1 VIADE
6 DLELVLRKPHL
17 ANAKAALEAAVAA
30 LEKARLDVQRC
41 TIRAPFNSTILEKH
55 VDLGARVSPTSP
67 LLRVVGTDE
76 YWIEA
81 AVSVEEL
88 GWLDIPKAGEQGGS
102 IVHIYNPTVWGPD
115 VRRQGR
121 VLRLLG
127 EVERAGRLA
136 QVLVRVR
143 DPLSIDDEAE
153 PVLLN
158 GSYVRMEI
166 QGKILENVIEI
177 ERSHLRDGD
186 RVWVMNDADE
196 LDIRQVKVVFR
207 GKDAVYISEGIV
219 DGERMVTADMS
230 AAVNGM
236 PLRLPDDPPAKA
248 GSSGGGAK
256 RP

>member
-1 VIADE
+1 M
-6 DLELVLRKPHL
+6 
-17 ANAKAALEAAVAA
+17 
-30 LEKARLDVQRC
+30 
-41 TIRAPFNSTILEKH
+41 
-55 VDLGARVSPTSP
+55 
-67 LLRVVGTDE
+67 
-76 YWIEA
+76 
-81 AVSVEEL
+81 
-88 GWLDIPKAGEQGGS
+88 
-102 IVHIYNPTVWGPD
+102 
-115 VRRQGR
+115 
-121 VLRLLG
+121 LRLLG

-143 DPLSIDDEAE
+143 DPLSIDNEAE

-166 QGKILENVIEI
+166 EGKTLRNVVEI

-186 RVWVMNDADE
+186 KVWVMNDADE

-236 PLRLPDDPPAKA
+236 PLRLPDDPPAQA